1 MAKAKKLP
9 SGSWRTLESKKINGV
24 MVRRS
29 FTVSP
34 NEFPGDPR
42 EASKKARNLSELRA
56 RMWKDELEDFASGN
70 ITVKIALDK
79 YINDRSN
86 VLSPSTLRSYKLML
100 PSLAPLYSMS
110 ALQVCTE
117 DIQRLVNDMALDVKM
132 KTIKNRIGLLISALD
147 YANNH
152 TKFKIR
158 YPEDDSKKVESPQ
171 TDEIYCFLAN
181 CSGEM
186 QLAVALAAFG
196 SLRRSEICALKY
208 GDISRDMNL
217 ISIHAALVLGEN
229 GYVYKNFTKTK
240 GSTRSV
246 ELPSF
251 VLDLIP
257 LGRPNDFI
265 ISELTPAAIS
275 DRFERLA
282 KKLHIDAS
290 FHSLRHFAASFRS
303 DLGIPKKYIEEL
315 GGWAPGSSILPE
327 HYDDTIASSRRK
339 FTRIANN
346 YLEENF
352 SEIFQTKKA

>member
-1 MAKAKKLP
+1 MAKAKRLP
-9 SGSWRTLESKKINGV
+9 SGSWRTQESKVINGRI
-24 MVRRS
+24 VRRS

-34 NEFPGDPR
+34 AECGGDW
-42 EASKKARNLSELRA
+42 KKARNLSELRA
-56 RMWKDELEDFASGN
+56 RMWKDELENFVSGN

-86 VLSPSTLRSYKLML
+86 VLSPSTLRGYKQML
-100 PSLAPLYSMS
+100 PSLAPLYSLS
-110 ALQVCTE
+110 ALQVTTE
-117 DIQRLVNDMALDVKM
+117 DIQRLVNDMALDAKRH
-132 KTIKNRIGLLISALD
+132 TIKNRMGLLLPALD

-171 TDEIYCFLAN
+171 TDEVYCFLAN

-186 QLAVALAAFG
+186 QIAVALAAFG

-217 ISIHAALVLGEN
+217 ISVHAALVLGEN
-229 GYVYKNFTKTK
+229 GYVYKNYTKTK

-282 KKLHIDAS
+282 KRLHIDAS

-315 GGWAPGSSILPE
+315 GGWAPGSSILPK
-327 HYDDTIASSRRK
+327 HYDDTTASSRRK
-339 FTRIANN
+339 FTQIANN

-352 SEIFQTKKA
+352 SEVCKQKKA